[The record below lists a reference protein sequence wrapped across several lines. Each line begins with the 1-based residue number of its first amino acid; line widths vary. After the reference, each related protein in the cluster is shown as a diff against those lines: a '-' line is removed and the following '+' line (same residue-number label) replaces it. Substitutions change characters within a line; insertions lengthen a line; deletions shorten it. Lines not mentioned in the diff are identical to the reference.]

1 MLVNSKIFQTSTF
14 RLAAIYLLLFAIST
28 ATILGYVYYSTV
40 GLLERQ
46 TADTIRAEVEGLA
59 DQYRIR
65 GMAGILD
72 VVQRRSSENGG
83 GLYALNGPDGAH
95 IAGNLVA
102 FPKGHIKDGDWI
114 DFPIRVGE
122 GASAQEHTVRAFHV
136 ELTGEY
142 ELLVGRDVQGLRLFR
157 QVIVTT
163 LYWALALALLLG
175 LGGGYLLSRN
185 FLRRVDAI
193 TEASHT
199 IMAGDFSQRMPT
211 TGSGDEL
218 DRLGSSLN
226 DMLSQIERLMIGMKD
241 VTSNVAHDLKT
252 PLTRMKARV
261 EAALRSA
268 SKTEYHAALSQTI
281 EECDGLLRTFNALL
295 SIAQAESGHQ
305 RQTLEML
312 NVSEILQDVVELY
325 EPISEEAGGTMTL
338 QFDEGLQVLGNRQ
351 LLAQAVSNLID
362 NAMKYG
368 EGKNKTAAHI
378 SVQGKIEKNMVYISV
393 ADRGSGIPAKDLT
406 RVRDRFVRLDESR
419 SKPGN
424 GLGLSLVSSV
434 MTLHGGKLVLEDNGP
449 GLRAVLSLP
458 YAAGSPSRLTAFAP
472 QGEE

>member
-1 MLVNSKIFQTSTF
+1 MLINTKIFRTSTF
-14 RLAAIYLLLFAIST
+14 RLAAIYLLLFALST
-28 ATILGYVYYSTV
+28 GTILSYVYYSTV

-46 TADTIRAEVEGLA
+46 TEDTIRAEVEGLA

-65 GMAGILD
+65 GMSGILD
-72 VVQRRSSENGG
+72 VVQRRSTERSG
-83 GLYALNGPDGAH
+83 GLYALNGPDGDH

-102 FPKGHIKDGDWI
+102 FPNGHIKDGDWV

-122 GASAQEHTVRAFHV
+122 GTSAQEHTVRAFHV

-142 ELLVGRDVQGLRLFR
+142 ELLVGRDVQSIRLFR
-157 QVIVTT
+157 QVISTT
-163 LYWALALALLLG
+163 LYWALGLALLLG
-175 LGGGYLLSRN
+175 LGGGFLLSRN

-199 IMAGDFSQRMPT
+199 IMAGDLSQRMPT

-218 DRLGSSLN
+218 DRLGASLN

-261 EAALRSA
+261 EAALRSE
-268 SKTEYHAALSQTI
+268 SKAEYRGALSQTI

-305 RQTLEML
+305 RQTLERL
-312 NVSEILQDVVELY
+312 DAGEILQDVVELY
-325 EPISEEAGGTMTL
+325 EPISEEAGGTLTL
-338 QFDEGLQVLGNRQ
+338 HTDKGLQVLGNRQ

-368 EGKNKTAAHI
+368 EGENKSAAHI
-378 SVQGKIEKNMVYISV
+378 SVEGKIENNMVHISV
-393 ADRGSGIPAKDLT
+393 ADHGAGIPAKDID

-458 YAAGSPSRLTAFAP
+458 LNLS
-472 QGEE
+472 